1 MTHDGASR
9 STVLVVDDDEATRH
23 MIARILERSGYACS
37 EASDPA
43 AALRAAEEQTIDL
56 VMCDVYMPGGSG
68 LRLVRNLRER
78 HPDIA
83 VLMVSG
89 MDDRQTAALAV
100 EAGAYGYIVK
110 PFEPNEMLIAADNAL
125 RRRALEIE
133 NLAHRKNLE
142 LLVAERTAELT
153 ATVERLSHAE
163 QGLGS
168 M

>member
-1 MTHDGASR
+1 
-9 STVLVVDDDEATRH
+9 
-23 MIARILERSGYACS
+23 
-37 EASDPA
+37 
-43 AALRAAEEQTIDL
+43 
-56 VMCDVYMPGGSG
+56 
-68 LRLVRNLRER
+68 
-78 HPDIA
+78 
-83 VLMVSG
+83 
-89 MDDRQTAALAV
+89 LAV